1 MNNRP
6 DLAGT
11 KRAHETPMS
20 LRVFV
25 ALLGGVVAGAPY
37 GISSLTGW
45 SPGINRMVLALTLSH
60 AAGAF
65 VVSAI
70 ANDRPRWLPGAGFGS
85 VLWFVV
91 VGAIMFFGIHNKGGE
106 VTFSP
111 IAAILLLAAAAGAF
125 VGAVGGLLG
134 ELAGLALKRDADSP
148 PLRLKPWHLGVAVLV
163 IDMVGFEIIALV
175 T

>member
-6 DLAGT
+6 DLAGS
-11 KRAHETPMS
+11 KRVHDTPMS

-25 ALLGGVVAGAPY
+25 ALLAGVVAGAPY
-37 GISSLTGW
+37 GISALTGW

-70 ANDRPRWLPGAGFGS
+70 ATDRPRWLPGAGFGS
-85 VLWFVV
+85 VLWAAVV
-91 VGAIMFFGIHNKGGE
+91 AAILFFGVHNRGGE
-106 VTFSP
+106 IAFSP
-111 IAAILLLAAAAGAF
+111 VAAILLLAAAAGAF

-134 ELAGLALKRDADSP
+134 ELAGLVLKRDGDSP
-148 PLRLKPWHLGVAVLV
+148 PSRLKPWHLGVAVLAIDV
-163 IDMVGFEIIALV
+163 IGFEIIALV
-175 T
+175 A

>member
-6 DLAGT
+6 DLAGS
-11 KRAHETPMS
+11 KRVHDTPMS

-25 ALLGGVVAGAPY
+25 ALLAGVVAGAPY
-37 GISSLTGW
+37 GISALTGW

-70 ANDRPRWLPGAGFGS
+70 ATDRPRWLPGAGFGS
-85 VLWFVV
+85 VLWAAVV
-91 VGAIMFFGIHNKGGE
+91 
-106 VTFSP
+106 
-111 IAAILLLAAAAGAF
+111 AAILLLAAAAGAF

-134 ELAGLALKRDADSP
+134 ELAGLVLKRDGDSP
-148 PLRLKPWHLGVAVLV
+148 PSRLKPWHLGVAVLAIDV
-163 IDMVGFEIIALV
+163 IGFEIIALV
-175 T
+175 A